1 LCCDKGHQEGQ
12 ETQPTTGPLDGDNP
26 GGWADLTFCAKG
38 GTMLKKLSGKQE
50 PQKDPKDEA
59 TRKFYELVVLYTMSF
74 HRNEGKP
81 DWFYDRIE
89 QLERDLGE
97 ETAKAALD
105 YASHNESFYYRLMY

>member
-1 LCCDKGHQEGQ
+1 
-12 ETQPTTGPLDGDNP
+12 
-26 GGWADLTFCAKG
+26 
-38 GTMLKKLSGKQE
+38 MLKKLFGKQE

-59 TRKFYELVVLYTMSF
+59 TRKFYELAGLYTLSF

-89 QLERDLGE
+89 QLERELGA

-105 YASHNESFYYRLMY
+105 YASENESFYYRLVYYWEPVPAG